1 MANSTL
7 HAIAIGVLRDS
18 DPEFHNEYCKLVEGI
33 SALIA
38 QIVKAHAN
46 ELDYT
51 CFTETYD
58 RASNEPVLQVV
69 IGSQQNEQYLHI
81 YIHKEKYFVVGK
93 SGSGKPAKTAAQ
105 ALEII
110 QKFLSIT

>member
-7 HAIAIGVLRDS
+7 HAIAIEELRHS
-18 DPEFHNEYCKLVEGI
+18 DPEFHNEYCKLVEDI

-38 QIVKAHAN
+38 QIAKAHAN

-69 IGSQQNEQYLHI
+69 IGSLQNEQYLHI
-81 YIHKEKYFVVGK
+81 YVHKDHHFVIGK
-93 SGSGKPAKTAAQ
+93 SGNGNVANTAAH

-110 QKFLSIT
+110 KQSLSVQ